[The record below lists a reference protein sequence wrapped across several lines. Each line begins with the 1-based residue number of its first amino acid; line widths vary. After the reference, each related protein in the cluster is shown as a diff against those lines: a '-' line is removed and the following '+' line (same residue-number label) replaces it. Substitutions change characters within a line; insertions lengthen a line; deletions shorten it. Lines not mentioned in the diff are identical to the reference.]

1 MTPGFF
7 MAAILAALGALLL
20 GARALQARGWIAA
33 ETARK
38 LVHLG
43 MGVISLFVPWIFT
56 SAWLVWLI
64 ALLCGTALAAVRLV
78 PGAAAQFGG
87 ALYSVGRFSLGE
99 IYYPLGVALAFTLA
113 RGDRAAFC
121 GAVSVL
127 GFADSAGAIVG
138 ARWGRRRYTV
148 RGHSKS
154 IEGSGAVFLT
164 SILCATLA
172 LIILGGESW
181 GSASLGGLVI
191 GAAATV
197 IEAIAGMGLDNLLL
211 PVVVVGMMKMWSNDS
226 ADFHRVRLGREV
238 AVVIAFTVIAIAAG
252 IFVSRRGAEAQRNPK

>member
-20 GARALQARGWIAA
+20 GARALQARDWIAA

-43 MGVISLFVPWIFT
+43 MGVISLFVPSIFT

-64 ALLCGTALAAVRLV
+64 ALLCGAALAVVRLV

-121 GAVSVL
+121 GAVGVL

-148 RGHSKS
+148 RSHPKS
-154 IEGSGAVFLT
+154 IEGSSAVFLT
-164 SILCATLA
+164 SILCIMLA
-172 LIILGGESW
+172 LVILGGESW
-181 GSASLGGLVI
+181 VSAFAGGLVV

-197 IEAIAGMGLDNLLL
+197 VEAIAGMGLDNLLL
-211 PVVVVGMMKMWSNDS
+211 PVVVVGMMKIWRNDS
-226 ADFHRVRLGREV
+226 ADFHRVRLGCEV
-238 AVVIAFTVIAIAAG
+238 AVVIAFAIFIIASSISAR
-252 IFVSRRGAEAQRNPK
+252 SRATGGK